1 MPTFSV
7 KNGILK
13 GKLRG
18 WVSGW
23 SLLPIHLKDQ
33 ARDEGFFSSHPL
45 GKIKSSENRR
55 WISNLEIITT
65 RNSYENI
72 TYLLINK
79 QQQQLFLNCH
89 LHRLNCI
96 EEK

>member
-7 KNGILK
+7 KNGKLK
-13 GKLRG
+13 SKLRG
-18 WVSGW
+18 WW
-23 SLLPIHLKDQ
+23 SFLPIHLKDQ
-33 ARDEGFFSSHPL
+33 ARDEGCFSSHPL
-45 GKIKSSENRR
+45 GTIKSSENRR
-55 WISNLEIITT
+55 WISNLKIITT

-79 QQQQLFLNCH
+79 QQLFLNTH
-89 LHRLNCI
+89 LHWLNYI

>member
-45 GKIKSSENRR
+45 GTIKSSENRR

-79 QQQQLFLNCH
+79 QQQLFLNCH

>member
-18 WVSGW
+18 WVSGL
-23 SLLPIHLKDQ
+23 SLLPINLKNQ
-33 ARDEGFFSSHPL
+33 ARDDGFFSSHPL
-45 GKIKSSENRR
+45 GTIKSSENRR

>member
-7 KNGILK
+7 ENDKLK

-33 ARDEGFFSSHPL
+33 ARDEGFFFLSPQFPSILPFLPRPFDAYHAGYSQL
-45 GKIKSSENRR
+45 KLRAQ
-55 WISNLEIITT
+55 SNPGL
-65 RNSYENI
+65 
-72 TYLLINK
+72 
-79 QQQQLFLNCH
+79 
-89 LHRLNCI
+89 
-96 EEK
+96 

>member
-7 KNGILK
+7 KNGKLK
-13 GKLRG
+13 SKLRG
-18 WVSGW
+18 WASGW

-33 ARDEGFFSSHPL
+33 ARDEGFFSSHSL
-45 GKIKSSENRR
+45 GTIKSSENRR

-79 QQQQLFLNCH
+79 QRQQLFLNCH

>member
-7 KNGILK
+7 KNGKLQS
-13 GKLRG
+13 KLRG

-33 ARDEGFFSSHPL
+33 ARDEGFFPSHPL
-45 GKIKSSENRR
+45 GTIKSSENRR

>member
-1 MPTFSV
+1 MGTFSV

-33 ARDEGFFSSHPL
+33 ARGESFFSSHP
-45 GKIKSSENRR
+45 SSPPFFPSSPTPLDAYHAGYRQLKLRALTLDYSEQF
-55 WISNLEIITT
+55 NLTMT
-65 RNSYENI
+65 
-72 TYLLINK
+72 
-79 QQQQLFLNCH
+79 
-89 LHRLNCI
+89 
-96 EEK
+96 

>member
-18 WVSGW
+18 WVSRW

-33 ARDEGFFSSHPL
+33 ATDEGFFPL
-45 GKIKSSENRR
+45 IPLVQLSLVKIEDGYQ
-55 WISNLEIITT
+55 I
-65 RNSYENI
+65 
-72 TYLLINK
+72 
-79 QQQQLFLNCH
+79 
-89 LHRLNCI
+89 
-96 EEK
+96 

>member
-7 KNGILK
+7 KNGKLK

-23 SLLPIHLKDQ
+23 SLLPIHLKNQ

-45 GKIKSSENRR
+45 GTIKSSENRR

-72 TYLLINK
+72 NYLLIIK

>member
-7 KNGILK
+7 ENGILK

-18 WVSGW
+18 RVSGW

-33 ARDEGFFSSHPL
+33 ARDEGFFPSHAL
-45 GKIKSSENRR
+45 GTIKSSENRR

-79 QQQQLFLNCH
+79 QQLFLNCH

>member
-1 MPTFSV
+1 MPTFFV

-18 WVSGW
+18 WVSGS
-23 SLLPIHLKDQ
+23 SLLPIHLKNQ

-45 GKIKSSENRR
+45 GTIKSSENRR